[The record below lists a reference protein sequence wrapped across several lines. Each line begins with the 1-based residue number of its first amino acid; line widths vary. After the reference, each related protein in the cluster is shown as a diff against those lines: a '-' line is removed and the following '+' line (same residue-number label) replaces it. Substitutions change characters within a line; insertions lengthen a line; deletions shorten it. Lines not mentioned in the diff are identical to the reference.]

1 MTNSDKAIRFHF
13 LSDDAVPDF
22 PILVVVKRSRSVLSW
37 TVPYVSPDGQ
47 KYGSV
52 SKTLCPDSSNLNAS
66 VEETIIVDVSTLSAI
81 EVNFTL
87 TGMFVDDFNLESDTD
102 ITFSSDPSSPQF
114 YQYEFPEGVN
124 MVLVRA
130 KSPNDTCAYF
140 SVQKAECPIFEDV
153 STVRYNA
160 GTFQT
165 MTLQAAITVTRDMY
179 TSGRFYVVMVV
190 HPNDKRC
197 ENNYKEF
204 TPLEAQYTGSSE
216 RTKIVTL
223 RVEHTLD
230 KYWKPVLVTLVVLI
244 VIAILSSIITFAV
257 PVLIQLTRNKFVK
270 MEKKYNTYLWD
281 IVTVSVFYALPVVQ
295 LVVTYQV
302 VTNVTGN
309 QDSCY
314 YNFLC
319 AKPLSWFSA
328 FNNMFSNIGY
338 VVLGFTFLVLVGIKH
353 LKRVHNKRLTQG
365 IHKHYSLLYALGFAL
380 IMEGVMSGS
389 YHVCP
394 NRANFQFDTSYM
406 YMIACLGILTMYQK
420 RHTDI
425 TASANKSFALII
437 LIIFTGFLG
446 MVFIGSLVFYIL
458 FFIVHMLTYVGLSAF
473 MYCSG
478 IIKPGMNIIQ
488 EGQI

>member
-1 MTNSDKAIRFHF
+1 MTSKMGMIRLFICLGVILHIGALFSSATSPGIQAVFNHTYSGSVSEGNDIIYPFTHNTSNVPYRKLRLSAGFEAVFNQTYSGSVSEGNDMIYAFIHNTSKETAIRFHF

-22 PILVVVKRSRSVLSW
+22 PILVVVKQPRSVFSW

-165 MTLQAAITVTRDMY
+165 MTFQAAITVTRDMY

-230 KYWKPVLVTLVVLI
+230 TNENNTQANENNTQPHENNDEATDNTEIDTDINSQVMPFRRLSCYQYGISRGSQYVAGESQVTKLIHAAYFSVQERQGSSERTKIVTLRVEHTLEKYWKPVVVTLVVLI
-244 VIAILSSIITFAV
+244 AIAILSFVIIFAV
-257 PVLIQLTRNKFVK
+257 PVL
-270 MEKKYNTYLWD
+270 M
-281 IVTVSVFYALPVVQ
+281 
-295 LVVTYQV
+295 
-302 VTNVTGN
+302 
-309 QDSCY
+309 
-314 YNFLC
+314 
-319 AKPLSWFSA
+319 
-328 FNNMFSNIGY
+328 
-338 VVLGFTFLVLVGIKH
+338 
-353 LKRVHNKRLTQG
+353 
-365 IHKHYSLLYALGFAL
+365 
-380 IMEGVMSGS
+380 
-389 YHVCP
+389 
-394 NRANFQFDTSYM
+394 
-406 YMIACLGILTMYQK
+406 
-420 RHTDI
+420 
-425 TASANKSFALII
+425 
-437 LIIFTGFLG
+437 
-446 MVFIGSLVFYIL
+446 
-458 FFIVHMLTYVGLSAF
+458 
-473 MYCSG
+473 
-478 IIKPGMNIIQ
+478 
-488 EGQI
+488 